1 MVDLRGWPWK
11 VGGSAETWDLDW
23 DDFHLIHDIVHPL
36 ALSSSMVGM
45 MEIMND
51 IGIISVQKNI
61 WNFNWDES
69 VSVNLL
75 QLSSEENFHKIEN
88 QVISW

>member
-1 MVDLRGWPWK
+1 
-11 VGGSAETWDLDW
+11 
-23 DDFHLIHDIVHPL
+23 
-36 ALSSSMVGM
+36 MVGM

-88 QVISW
+88 QAISW